1 MRAPRRY
8 PLPKRAEKRC
18 GVDQGIAKEIDSA
31 GLLAHGI
38 RVIDEPAPLRAKV
51 RTPGP
56 VVLLTLRGRSTEF
69 AIDTASVH
77 PDHAVFAFF
86 DAPVASTRRFDGRW
100 MSVDSGVVLAPP
112 GVVRTLRCEGAWRIT
127 AAYVPRT
134 ALASFVAVLPT
145 TARILPERRPL
156 DRAMQAFIEQ
166 VLAADDQATT
176 IERYAIEQLILEMS
190 GAILL
195 DRVGT
200 DAARHSPHRLLRERA
215 VAVIARECSDP
226 ALTPGIVAR
235 EVQSSLRQ
243 LQVVFA
249 EADNSVAGEIR
260 RQRAHLAKSYLLDSR
275 FDSLSIEQ
283 IAQRSGFHSPM
294 SLRRALDEGY
304 GTTPRALRAR
314 AHTADAEPARR

>member
-1 MRAPRRY
+1 M
-8 PLPKRAEKRC
+8 
-18 GVDQGIAKEIDSA
+18 DQGIVREIDSS
-31 GLLAHGI
+31 GLLSHGI
-38 RVIDEPAPLRAKV
+38 RVLDERLPVRAKE

-56 VVLLTLRGRSTEF
+56 VLLLTMRGRSTEF
-69 AIDTASVH
+69 SIDTASAR

-86 DAPVASTRRFDGRW
+86 DALAASTRRRDGRW
-100 MSVDSGVVLAPP
+100 MTVDSGVVLAPP
-112 GVVRTLRCEGAWRIT
+112 GVTRTLRCEGAWRIT
-127 AAYVPRT
+127 AAFVPRT
-134 ALASFVAVLPT
+134 ALAAFVAVLPT
-145 TARILPERRPL
+145 SARILPERRPL

-166 VLAADDQATT
+166 VLATDDQATP

-195 DRVGT
+195 DRLGT
-200 DAARHSPHRLLRERA
+200 DSNRHSPHRVLRERA
-215 VAVIARECSDP
+215 VAVIARECGDP
-226 ALTPGIVAR
+226 ALSPSLVAR

-243 LQVVFA
+243 LQLVFA
-249 EADNSVAGEIR
+249 EAENSVAGEIR
-260 RQRAHLAKSYLLDSR
+260 RQRAHLARSYLVDSR

>member
-1 MRAPRRY
+1 MRSPRRY

-18 GVDQGIAKEIDSA
+18 GVEHGVVGEIDPA

-38 RVIDEPAPLRAKV
+38 RVIDEPTPVRA
-51 RTPGP
+51 RGRISGT
-56 VVLLTLRGRSTEF
+56 VVLLSMRGRSTEF
-69 AIDTASVH
+69 SFDTASTH

-86 DAPVASTRRFDGRW
+86 DAPVASTRRYDGRW
-100 MSVDSGVVLAPP
+100 MPVDSGVVLAPP
-112 GVVRTLRCEGAWRIT
+112 GVMRTLRCEGAWRIT

-134 ALASFVAVLPT
+134 ALASFVAALPT
-145 TARILPERRPL
+145 TARILAERRPL

-166 VLAADDQATT
+166 VLAADDQATPV
-176 IERYAIEQLILEMS
+176 ERYAIEQLILEMS

-200 DAARHSPHRLLRERA
+200 DAARRSPHRLLRERA

-226 ALTPGIVAR
+226 ALTPGLVAR

-243 LQVVFA
+243 LQLVFA
-249 EADNSVAGEIR
+249 EAGNSVAGEIR
-260 RQRAHLAKSYLLDSR
+260 RQRAHLAKSYLSDSR

-283 IAQRSGFHSPM
+283 VAQRAGFHSPM

-314 AHTADAEPARR
+314 AHVGETEPARR